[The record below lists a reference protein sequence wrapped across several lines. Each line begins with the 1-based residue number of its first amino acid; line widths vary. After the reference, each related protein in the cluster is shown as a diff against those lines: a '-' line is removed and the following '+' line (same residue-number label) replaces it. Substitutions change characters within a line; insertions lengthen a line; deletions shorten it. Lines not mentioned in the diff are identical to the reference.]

1 MGTEI
6 EFVAT
11 RRVPSHLDFDK
22 VFVIVAD
29 GCTLAVTCARQLEFA
44 RRRLTVEGN
53 DGDRLIILAAAAG
66 APRLQPV
73 NFVMIRSVRPAFI
86 RCDAK

>member
-53 DGDRLIILAAAAG
+53 DGDRLIILAAAAAAG
-66 APRLQPV
+66 APV
-73 NFVMIRSVRPAFI
+73 HFFMITSVRRPAFI

>member
-1 MGTEI
+1 MGAEI
-6 EFVAT
+6 EFVAA

-29 GCTLAVTCARQLEFA
+29 DGCTLAVTCAGQLEFA

-53 DGDRLIILAAAAG
+53 DGDRLIILAAAAAARLRIP
-66 APRLQPV
+66 APCL
-73 NFVMIRSVRPAFI
+73 S
-86 RCDAK
+86 